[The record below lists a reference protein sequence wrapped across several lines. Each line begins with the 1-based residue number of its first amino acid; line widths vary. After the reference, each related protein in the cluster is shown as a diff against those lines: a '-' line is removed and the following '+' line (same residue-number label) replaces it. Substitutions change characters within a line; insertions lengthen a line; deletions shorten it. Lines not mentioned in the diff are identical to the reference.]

1 MSAPYL
7 LIGAFPTLI
16 RFLPKPGAWMD
27 TFKQL
32 MGFVLL
38 GTVVFVLSFTNR
50 DYFVPAF
57 AMMVGL
63 WLGCWWIGRT
73 PLYESLGKK
82 LIAWGQGML
91 AAGIVTLIAFT
102 LLLPRESNIPWQPFS
117 PSELARLR
125 SAGNTVLV
133 EFTADW
139 CLTCKLNL
147 SSAIETDEVSAAIKQ
162 NKIVPL
168 LADYT
173 DGSPEIKEMLASLQ
187 SKSIPLLAIFPAD
200 APDRP
205 IVLRDVITKGQ
216 LLEAIEQA
224 GPSKTASQLTA
235 ARSLAAE

>member
-1 MSAPYL
+1 
-7 LIGAFPTLI
+7 
-16 RFLPKPGAWMD
+16 
-27 TFKQL
+27 
-32 MGFVLL
+32 
-38 GTVVFVLSFTNR
+38 
-50 DYFVPAF
+50 
-57 AMMVGL
+57 
-63 WLGCWWIGRT
+63 
-73 PLYESLGKK
+73 
-82 LIAWGQGML
+82 
-91 AAGIVTLIAFT
+91 
-102 LLLPRESNIPWQPFS
+102 
-117 PSELARLR
+117 
-125 SAGNTVLV
+125 VLV

-224 GPSKTASQLTA
+224 GPSKATSQLTA
-235 ARSLAAE
+235 SRSLAAE